1 MCRSPK
7 GVILVAFMSGT
18 RRERALVIAANR
30 PLVSGDLATVT
41 WLTGLATDIEY
52 GPSPFTVAPLVI
64 VDPDGSVLA
73 ITSEDEAPGVAEGV
87 EARTFP
93 GFAVED
99 VDRAASAA
107 ELAIEAIGSARAL
120 SVDLA
125 SLSGNL
131 AGELIRRGVELVD
144 VGPELRTARGVKDPD
159 EVEAIRASVRIAD
172 VGQAAARAALAA
184 ERTELDVWAATRT
197 AMEDEAGGRLPLLAD
212 LVTGERTAEVGGLPG
227 ERKIAENDLLLVDLV
242 PRLGAYWADSCATV
256 AVGEPPDEIR
266 RAHEAAREALERALE
281 LLRPGTRAGDVDSAA
296 RAVVER
302 ADGSYPHHTGH
313 GLGTGFHEEPRIIP
327 GSERVLEPGMVVA
340 LEPGIYAENWGLRV
354 EQVALVTDD
363 EPEILSGHDLEL

>member
-1 MCRSPK
+1 M
-7 GVILVAFMSGT
+7 
-18 RRERALVIAANR
+18 
-30 PLVSGDLATVT
+30 SGDLATVT

-52 GPSPFTVAPLVI
+52 GPSLFTVPPLVI

-87 EARTFP
+87 EARTFV

-99 VDRAASAA
+99 VDRAAGAA
-107 ELAIEAIGSARAL
+107 ELAIEAVGSARAL

-125 SLSGNL
+125 SLPGNL
-131 AGELIRRGVELVD
+131 AVELMRRGVELVD
-144 VGPELRTARGVKDPD
+144 VGPELRTARAVKDPD
-159 EVEAIRASVRIAD
+159 EVEALRASVRIAD

-184 ERTELDVWAATRT
+184 ERTELDVWAATRS
-197 AMEDEAGGRLPLLAD
+197 AIEDEAGGRVPLLAD
-212 LVTGERTAEVGGLPG
+212 LVTGERTAEVGGPPG

-256 AVGEPPDEIR
+256 AVGEPPDEVR
-266 RAHEAAREALERALE
+266 RAHEVARGALERALE
-281 LLRPGTRAGDVDSAA
+281 LLRPGTPAGDVDSAA
-296 RAVVER
+296 REAIQR

-340 LEPGIYAENWGLRV
+340 LEPGIYAESWGVRV
-354 EQVALVTDD
+354 EQVALVTDG